1 MRDRYGD
8 VKDGIGFGF
17 GFGFGMGWVWVWG
30 CLGSLSK
37 VYCFYSIRKRR
48 RTYVVMNLS
57 G

>member
-8 VKDGIGFGF
+8 FKDGIGFGF